1 MLTMDETIL
10 LIHGRG
16 FHPSE
21 DVTRGLW
28 LSALRHGI
36 KRDHPQK
43 LAQFDAARK
52 EFVYF
57 GDVSNAFLAGTT
69 NEDPPHLGGDLQ
81 QSLKDLQQ
89 YGRSE
94 FTRKTYRKLPG
105 RDFWKR
111 ELADT
116 FAGTLF
122 RLGLSEQVISSLL
135 PEMAHYWNTDSAFGS
150 DVRFPLIAPLRRAML
165 RGDRVMIVSHSLGS
179 MIAYDTLWK
188 FSHLGEYRPEC
199 CHKKVDRW
207 ITLGSPLADPTV
219 RKHLKGARVDGPRRY
234 PHNVSEWVNI
244 SARDDFVT
252 YRPHVGPDFREMVSM
267 QLTDSITDLEIENLA
282 ISGGQSDPHHALG
295 YLIHPQTANAVAG
308 WLSGSTTAPR
318 AVTASGKQ
326 QRRGSVHV
334 RRGRSPR
341 AVAGVG

>member
-1 MLTMDETIL
+1 MDQTIL

-16 FHPSE
+16 VHPSAE
-21 DVTRGLW
+21 VTRGLW

-36 KRDHPQK
+36 ERDYPQQ
-43 LAQFDAARK
+43 LATFDAARK

-57 GDVSNAFLAGTT
+57 GDVSNSLLAGTT
-69 NEDPPHLGGDLQ
+69 TGETPLLTDDLQ
-81 QSLKDLQQ
+81 QTLRDLQQ
-89 YGRSE
+89 RGRLDFS
-94 FTRKTYRKLPG
+94 RKTYRKLPG
-105 RDFWKR
+105 RNLWKR

-122 RLGLSEQVISSLL
+122 RLGFSEQVISSLL
-135 PEMAHYWNTDSAFGS
+135 PDMAHYWNADSAFGS

-165 RGDRVMIVSHSLGS
+165 RGDRVMVVSHSLGS

-199 CHKKVDRW
+199 CHKMVDRW

-219 RKHLKGARVDGPRRY
+219 RQHLKGASVEGLRRY

-244 SARDDFVT
+244 SARDDYVT
-252 YRPHVGPDFREMVSM
+252 YRPRVAPDFREMVSM
-267 QLTDSITDLEIENLA
+267 QLTKSITDIEIENLA
-282 ISGGQSDPHHALG
+282 VSRGQSDPHHALG
-295 YLIHPQTANAVAG
+295 YLVHPKTSDVVASWLAGPMTATSAR
-308 WLSGSTTAPR
+308 P
-318 AVTASGKQ
+318 ASGKWQ
-326 QRRGSVHV
+326 GRWSRFAG
-334 RRGRSPR
+334 RYRSPQ